1 MSLRGRRLRLVALY
15 HSRSVIYLTF
25 SLLLPSQKGAD
36 ALFELRHRH
45 RLASRPTHPA
55 MDRILDHQRAE
66 AVVTLPAYELE
77 DERMILGV
85 LAAGPAAAEPTSR
98 QRRPLA
104 YPAVH

>member
-1 MSLRGRRLRLVALY
+1 
-15 HSRSVIYLTF
+15 
-25 SLLLPSQKGAD
+25 
-36 ALFELRHRH
+36 
-45 RLASRPTHPA
+45 

-85 LAAGPAAAEPTSR
+85 LAAGPAATEPTSR

>member
-1 MSLRGRRLRLVALY
+1 MSLRRRRLRLVALY

-25 SLLLPSQKGAD
+25 PLPRGAD

-55 MDRILDHQRAE
+55 VDRILDHQRAE
-66 AVVTLPAYELE
+66 AVVTLPADQLE

-85 LAAGPAAAEPTSR
+85 LAARPAAAKPTSR